1 MAAVTTHWLVASLT
15 LLSTLFSADAIGCF
29 KCTSINHKNPEC
41 EDTFN
46 NTGKFYEEDCWASR
60 RGRTGP
66 FPGTQCIKMIAE
78 DASINYTVVVRNCVV
93 DDGGT
98 NSETEIGRQSHCGWM
113 RVLKYNGRR
122 MRGCILSCDTDACNA
137 GPQPVHRAPLSVWT
151 MTLLT
156 LLLATA
162 TTVSFPTPFLFI

>member
-1 MAAVTTHWLVASLT
+1 LEV
-15 LLSTLFSADAIGCF
+15 DAIGCF
-29 KCTSINHKNPEC
+29 VCTSINHKNPDC

-46 NTGKFYEEDCWASR
+46 NTNKFYDGECWASR
-60 RGRTGP
+60 RGRVGL

-78 DASINYTVVVRNCVV
+78 DESINYTVVVRNCVV

-122 MRGCILSCDTDACNA
+122 MRGCILSCDKDA
-137 GPQPVHRAPLSVWT
+137 SKT
-151 MTLLT
+151 ITLLIVFNNFN
-156 LLLATA
+156 LN
-162 TTVSFPTPFLFI
+162 